1 MMRIALFGPPGAG
14 KGTIANVLREK
25 TGAVHIATGDLLREE
40 QKKQTELGEKA
51 RGYMEKGE
59 LVPDELVIAIL
70 QQRLQQADAAEQGF
84 ILDGFPRT
92 IAQAKIL
99 DSYLREN
106 GRQLQAIFDLQV
118 PEDVIIERLS
128 ARTICPGCGAV
139 YNEITMPPKT
149 DNKCDRCGAEL
160 VKRADDRPEAIKV
173 RFEAYRKQTEP
184 LLEYYQPSGLLNKVD
199 ATRGAEASADKIL
212 NMLETK

>member
-1 MMRIALFGPPGAG
+1 MRIALFGPPGAG
-14 KGTIANVLREK
+14 KGTIADILRKK
-25 TGAVHIATGDLLREE
+25 TGAVHVATGDLLREE
-40 QKKQTELGEKA
+40 QKKNSPLGEKA

-70 QQRLQQADAAEQGF
+70 KQRLEQNDAIERGF

-92 IAQAKIL
+92 ISQAEML
-99 DSYLREN
+99 DSYLVESK
-106 GRQLQAIFDLQV
+106 RQLEAIFDLQV

-128 ARTICPGCGAV
+128 ARIICPECGAV
-139 YNEITMPPKT
+139 YNEVTMPPKN

-160 VKRADDRPEAIKV
+160 VKRPDDRPEAIKV

-184 LLEYYQPSGLLNKVD
+184 LLDYYRPSGLLQKIE
-199 ATRGAEASADKIL
+199 ATSGAEASAEKIL
-212 NMLETK
+212 SILVDK